1 MIYFILD
8 VVSTYSSRGVLPQK
22 RNCLF
27 YNEREMSLYEN
38 YTRSNCQMECSLKY
52 TRLKCGCQP
61 YFYPCKYKNCVIIF
75 HLNYFFIDRN
85 FRLFYDYDVICNY
98 IYSTFN
104 ADYGGSGKICGLGEL
119 SCLQKISKDL
129 RKISQGNNV
138 ALQELRDAGIDCECP
153 AGNLINVKLNK
164 QN

>member
-1 MIYFILD
+1 MDANLISTP
-8 VVSTYSSRGVLPQK
+8 VSTKIVLSYSIWTIALS
-22 RNCLF
+22 
-27 YNEREMSLYEN
+27 
-38 YTRSNCQMECSLKY
+38 
-52 TRLKCGCQP
+52 
-61 YFYPCKYKNCVIIF
+61 I
-75 HLNYFFIDRN
+75 
-85 FRLFYDYDVICNY
+85 LFYDYDVICNY